1 MKRPSFPSVIV
12 TLIAVL
18 TLGFPGVGAA
28 AGTTLTTPDGSPVV
42 WSDWVADQAPVAV
55 LLWASWV
62 PSADET
68 LTDLDQITAAARA
81 HGLDLVIVAVQETL
95 EDAAESLDGVDVGWL
110 HDRYGH
116 LLKDYRVVVIPR
128 LLVFADDGR
137 VVERLE
143 VSPKSLREWS
153 GR

>member
-1 MKRPSFPSVIV
+1 MKRPWFPSVLV
-12 TLIAVL
+12 LLTAVL
-18 TLGFPGVGAA
+18 TLGVPSVGVT

-62 PSADET
+62 PSAEET
-68 LTDLDQITAAARA
+68 LADLDQITAAARA
-81 HGLDLVIVAVQETL
+81 NGLNLVIVAVQETL
-95 EDAAESLDGVDVGWL
+95 EEAAESLEGVDVGWL

-128 LLVFADDGR
+128 LLVFSEDGR
-137 VVERLE
+137 EFERLE
-143 VSPKSLREWS
+143 VSPESLRAWGGE
-153 GR
+153 